1 MSIQCTQMREP
12 FLCGASLEAGDA
24 ELYFLICCGRG
35 CRLHCDPEI
44 FRLLTEPYRPSGLSP
59 VRGPCKKKVFIPLG
73 LALSE
78 KQIPQIVENIGN
90 QKRGSG
96 STGPRWTPRQLLG
109 LAGDSAAEKIL
120 TLDLDYTPTPG
131 STEPSRSDRQDAR
144 SAGRRSYSL
153 RGVAEALFHIFYLAA
168 QPGANA
174 VVPFP
179 CFPSHQV
186 IPESL
191 GFEIRRYH
199 LIRENSYRIDLD
211 EVNSLADR
219 KTKILVVN
227 SPHNPTGATLTD
239 DEMRRLHYLCIER
252 GIQFVSDEVFH
263 PIYHGLEADSA
274 ARLSCATVVGDFS
287 KALSLPGLRLG
298 WIVERDRDRRREYL
312 NAHEYLTVSNTPMG
326 EFLGEIAIRHHHQVL
341 ARTRE
346 VTYANLALLE
356 SVIAEH
362 ADVLDWVRPQGGMTG
377 FARLVSGG
385 NARLFCQAA
394 LERGLLLAPGDC
406 WGVPD
411 HFRIGFGVG
420 REWYPHAM
428 SRFSELPAEW
438 CPQDMQAFA

>member
-1 MSIQCTQMREP
+1 MRGIAMKFP
-12 FLCGASLEAGDA
+12 AFLLDQWLQQHAGAE
-24 ELYFLICCGRG
+24 FN
-35 CRLHCDPEI
+35 
-44 FRLLTEPYRPSGLSP
+44 
-59 VRGPCKKKVFIPLG
+59 LG
-73 LALSE
+73 
-78 KQIPQIVENIGN
+78 
-90 QKRGSG
+90 G
-96 STGPRWTPRQLLG
+96 STGPRWTAGQLLA

-120 TLDLDYTPTPG
+120 NLDLDYTPTPG
-131 STEPSRSDRQDAR
+131 ST
-144 SAGRRSYSL
+144 SL
-153 RGVAEALFHIFYLAA
+153 REAIAKMQGVPAEEVIVFAGSAEALFHIFYLAA
-168 QPGANA
+168 QPSANA

-179 CFPSHQV
+179 CFPAHQA

-191 GFEIRRYH
+191 GFEIRPYH
-199 LIRENSYRIDLD
+199 LSRENSYRIDLD

-227 SPHNPTGATLTD
+227 SPHNPTGATLSG
-239 DEMRRLHYLCIER
+239 DEMRRLHDFCVDH

-263 PIYHGLEADSA
+263 PIYHGPENDSA

-298 WIVERDRDRRREYL
+298 WIIERDRDRRREYR
-312 NAHEYLTVSNTPMG
+312 NAREYLTVSNTPIG

-346 VTYANLALLE
+346 VTRANLALLE

-362 ADVLDWVRPQGGMTG
+362 ADALDWVRPQGGMTG

-420 REWYPHAM
+420 REWYPRAM
-428 SRFSELPAEW
+428 GRFSELLGEW
-438 CPQDMQAFA
+438 CRAGQPSVA

>member
-1 MSIQCTQMREP
+1 MKFP
-12 FLCGASLEAGDA
+12 AFLLDQWLQQHAGAE
-24 ELYFLICCGRG
+24 FN
-35 CRLHCDPEI
+35 
-44 FRLLTEPYRPSGLSP
+44 
-59 VRGPCKKKVFIPLG
+59 LG
-73 LALSE
+73 
-78 KQIPQIVENIGN
+78 
-90 QKRGSG
+90 G
-96 STGPRWTPRQLLG
+96 STGPRWTPRQLLA

-120 TLDLDYTPTPG
+120 DLDLDYTPTPG
-131 STEPSRSDRQDAR
+131 AS
-144 SAGRRSYSL
+144 SL
-153 RGVAEALFHIFYLAA
+153 RGAIAAMQGVPAEDVIVFAGSAEALFHNFYLIA

-186 IPESL
+186 IPDSL

-199 LIRENSYRIDLD
+199 LTREKSYRVDLN
-211 EVNSLADR
+211 EVCGLADR
-219 KTKILVVN
+219 KTKVLVVN
-227 SPHNPTGATLTD
+227 SPHNPTGATLSD
-239 DEMRRLHYLCIER
+239 DEMRRLHDFCVER

-263 PIYHGLEADSA
+263 PIYHGPETDSA

-298 WIVERDRDRRREYL
+298 WIVERDRDRSREYL
-312 NAHEYLTVSNTPMG
+312 NAREYLTVSNTPMG
-326 EFLGEIAIRHHHQVL
+326 EFLGEIAIRHHDQVL

-346 VTYANLALLE
+346 ATYANLALLE
-356 SVIAEH
+356 GVIAEH
-362 ADVLDWVRPQGGMTG
+362 ADVLDWARPQGGMTG

-420 REWYPHAM
+420 REWYPRAM
-428 SRFSELPAEW
+428 GRFSEILGEW
-438 CPQDMQAFA
+438 RRARQASVV

>member
-1 MSIQCTQMREP
+1 MAVVDRVKN
-12 FLCGASLEAGDA
+12 FVGN
-24 ELYFLICCGRG
+24 ELN
-35 CRLHCDPEI
+35 
-44 FRLLTEPYRPSGLSP
+44 S
-59 VRGPCKKKVFIPLG
+59 
-73 LALSE
+73 ALNT
-78 KQIPQIVENIGN
+78 KIVE
-90 QKRGSG
+90 
-96 STGPRWTPRQLLG
+96 P
-109 LAGDSAAEKIL
+109 
-120 TLDLDYTPTPG
+120 
-131 STEPSRSDRQDAR
+131 
-144 SAGRRSYSL
+144 
-153 RGVAEALFHIFYLAA
+153 
-168 QPGANA
+168 
-174 VVPFP
+174 
-179 CFPSHQV
+179 
-186 IPESL
+186 
-191 GFEIRRYH
+191 
-199 LIRENSYRIDLD
+199 
-211 EVNSLADR
+211 
-219 KTKILVVN
+219 
-227 SPHNPTGATLTD
+227 PH
-239 DEMRRLHYLCIER
+239 
-252 GIQFVSDEVFH
+252 
-263 PIYHGLEADSA
+263 LEADSA

-312 NAHEYLTVSNTPMG
+312 NAREYLTVSNTPMG

-438 CPQDMQAFA
+438 CPQDMQALPNGCWGAEIKRNFSLGRHRESGCQAETECLLVPTNKQKSGRALLPRNVEQMELRSCRRTTDQGHFVPWIAWHRNTRARGVL

>member
-1 MSIQCTQMREP
+1 MKFTA
-12 FLCGASLEAGDA
+12 FLLDQWLQQHAGAE
-24 ELYFLICCGRG
+24 FN
-35 CRLHCDPEI
+35 
-44 FRLLTEPYRPSGLSP
+44 
-59 VRGPCKKKVFIPLG
+59 LG
-73 LALSE
+73 
-78 KQIPQIVENIGN
+78 
-90 QKRGSG
+90 G
-96 STGPRWTPRQLLG
+96 STGPRWTPRQLLA

-120 TLDLDYTPTPG
+120 DLDLDYAPTPG
-131 STEPSRSDRQDAR
+131 ASGLREAIATMQGVPTEDVIVFTGS
-144 SAGRRSYSL
+144 
-153 RGVAEALFHIFYLAA
+153 AEALFHIFYLAA

-199 LIRENSYRIDLD
+199 LTRENSYRVDMN
-211 EVNSLADR
+211 EVRGLADR
-219 KTKILVVN
+219 RTKILVVN
-227 SPHNPTGATLTD
+227 SPHNPTGATLSD
-239 DEMRRLHYLCIER
+239 DEMRRLHDFCVER

-263 PIYHGLEADSA
+263 PIYHGPETDSA

-298 WIVERDRDRRREYL
+298 WIIERDRDRRREYL
-312 NAHEYLTVSNTPMG
+312 NVREYLTVSNTPLA
-326 EFLGEIAIRHHHQVL
+326 EFLGEIAIRHHDQVL

-346 VTYANLALLE
+346 ATRANLALLE

-362 ADVLDWVRPQGGMTG
+362 AEVLDWVRPQGGMTG
-377 FARLVSGG
+377 FARLASGG

-420 REWYPHAM
+420 REWYARAM
-428 SRFSELPAEW
+428 GRFSEILRVCAA
-438 CPQDMQAFA
+438 QTSVA

>member
-1 MSIQCTQMREP
+1 VRCRMLVHFPSSFLSNSFGVNP
-12 FLCGASLEAGDA
+12 FRGTNFWRTASVFVRVFLHLLAG
-24 ELYFLICCGRG
+24 EGVWGRG
-35 CRLHCDPEI
+35 RHLSPRPQQPFRNLFVVLFVHKRLHEAIAKMQGVPAEEVI
-44 FRLLTEPYRPSGLSP
+44 
-59 VRGPCKKKVFIPLG
+59 VF
-73 LALSE
+73 A
-78 KQIPQIVENIGN
+78 
-90 QKRGSG
+90 GS
-96 STGPRWTPRQLLG
+96 
-109 LAGDSAAEKIL
+109 
-120 TLDLDYTPTPG
+120 
-131 STEPSRSDRQDAR
+131 
-144 SAGRRSYSL
+144 
-153 RGVAEALFHIFYLAA
+153 AEALFHIFYLAA

-199 LIRENSYRIDLD
+199 LTRENSYRIDLD

-312 NAHEYLTVSNTPMG
+312 NAREYLTVSNTPMG
-326 EFLGEIAIRHHHQVL
+326 EFLGEIAIRHHDQVL

-420 REWYPHAM
+420 REWYPRAM
-428 SRFSELPAEW
+428 SRFSEVLAEW
-438 CPQDMQAFA
+438 CRAGQASVA